1 MQINEIFYSIDG
13 EGIRTGKLVTFIRT
27 QFCNLLCSYCFGPNK
42 FGKYP
47 NVTMAD
53 LTKKPLNE
61 VQIGDVILTFDK
73 QVNNLVTTTVKNIGK
88 RQTDE
93 YYSLATNNTNFIV
106 TKEHPFFINNDWV
119 SVKDINV
126 GDKLKNASSKDYMN
140 YCLNVYKQDLYNYTK
155 YLLQQYKQL
164 EELNPEEC
172 RNIGKNNG
180 QYKED
185 FNARNYVSLKYMI
198 KKGYAQLDVI
208 NGVSCKKLVV
218 HHLDGNKNN
227 DSEENLVVI
236 THQQHNAIHARG
248 ELFWNKSSVIPL
260 SGVPVVRNSFNKQV
274 PQIGYKQKEVINLT
288 CEPYNTFLID
298 DIYVHNC
305 DTLYAVHPQTE
316 EDKQNAFVTM
326 SVDEV
331 IEEVQKYPTKCI
343 TFTGGEPLIQPDAPE
358 LITRLVDMGYEVNV
372 ETNGAVDL
380 VEFEKQLLPHVV
392 DSDNFF
398 YTMDYKCPSSDMEP
412 KMVKDNIPHLQQKDV
427 LKFVVGTIEDL
438 NTMKNI
444 VQTYNPN
451 CEIFISPVFGDMDGE
466 TMVEY
471 IKQNNLLNVRVQVQ
485 LHKIF
490 WDVNMRG
497 V

>member
-27 QFCNLLCSYCFGPNK
+27 QFCNCKCSYCD
-42 FGKYP
+42 
-47 NVTMAD
+47 TA
-53 LTKKPLNE
+53 
-61 VQIGDVILTFDK
+61 
-73 QVNNLVTTTVKNIGK
+73 
-88 RQTDE
+88 
-93 YYSLATNNTNFIV
+93 YSLEAYD
-106 TKEHPFFINNDWV
+106 P
-119 SVKDINV
+119 
-126 GDKLKNASSKDYMN
+126 
-140 YCLNVYKQDLYNYTK
+140 
-155 YLLQQYKQL
+155 
-164 EELNPEEC
+164 
-172 RNIGKNNG
+172 
-180 QYKED
+180 
-185 FNARNYVSLKYMI
+185 
-198 KKGYAQLDVI
+198 
-208 NGVSCKKLVV
+208 
-218 HHLDGNKNN
+218 DGNK
-227 DSEENLVVI
+227 L
-236 THQQHNAIHARG
+236 
-248 ELFWNKSSVIPL
+248 
-260 SGVPVVRNSFNKQV
+260 
-274 PQIGYKQKEVINLT
+274 YKDMT
-288 CEPYNTFLID
+288 
-298 DIYVHNC
+298 
-305 DTLYAVHPQTE
+305 
-316 EDKQNAFVTM
+316 
-326 SVDEV
+326 VDEV

-358 LITRLVDMGYEVNV
+358 LITKLVDMGYEVNV

-398 YTMDYKCPSSDMEP
+398 YTMDYKCPSSNMEP